1 MRFAACRLV
10 ARLPRVLALHSL
22 QEPRL
27 PPLDMDTP
35 TDGEALLDA
44 VRETAETPL
53 SRLGSS
59 KALYAVTGGEM
70 TATAVRAATATDA
83 ARAAA
88 LFESWAGGSTSPAA
102 DAFADAAARA
112 AAHRDAVDAAPDDDP
127 LALYDHLATLEG
139 DVERAAGLLG
149 RALVAG
155 ARLEQTVGFFV
166 GDADPQSAQAIRDLR
181 ADVDAEREDAVV
193 LLDAVCADADD
204 WTHATETASG
214 VVEAAYD
221 DYVERLEAM
230 GVKPKNVC

>member
-1 MRFAACRLV
+1 M
-10 ARLPRVLALHSL
+10 
-22 QEPRL
+22 E
-27 PPLDMDTP
+27 TP
-35 TDGEALLDA
+35 TDGAALLDA
-44 VRETAETPL
+44 VRSAEETPL

-59 KALYAVTGGEM
+59 KALYAATGGEM
-70 TATAVRAATATDA
+70 TAAAVRAATAADA
-83 ARAAA
+83 ARAAD
-88 LFESWAGGSTSPAA
+88 LFGSWADESTGPAA

-112 AAHRDAVDAAPDDDP
+112 ADHRDAVDAAPGDDP
-127 LALYDHLATLEG
+127 PALYDHLATLSG

-166 GDADPQSAQAIRDLR
+166 GDADPRSAEAMRDLR
-181 ADVDAEREDAVV
+181 ADVDAEREDAVA

-204 WTHATETASG
+204 WARAAETASG
-214 VVEAAYD
+214 VVQAAYD